1 MEASKPSTEELILNA
16 AQAVFLEKGIAGA
29 RMQEIADRAGIN
41 KALLHYYFRSKEKLA
56 SLVINKTVGLLV
68 PRMLAILEADLD
80 LFEKI
85 RQFASEYVT
94 FISQHRFLPLFII
107 NEVNRNPQFFFT
119 ATLGH
124 QQASFSLFQRQVD
137 AAVVEGRIRPISAN
151 ELLINMMSMLIF
163 PFLGEPVFRAVL
175 ALSAA
180 DFEAEM
186 ARRNTEVAD
195 FIIRAIEA

>member
-29 RMQEIADRAGIN
+29 RMQEIADRASIN

-80 LFEKI
+80 LFAKI

-107 NEVNRNPQFFFT
+107 NEVNRSPQFFFT

-124 QQASFSLFQRQVD
+124 QQAGFVLFQQQVD
-137 AAVVEGRIRPISAN
+137 AAIAAGRIRPISAN
-151 ELLINMMSMLIF
+151 QLLINMMSMLIF

-180 DFEAEM
+180 EFEAEM
-186 ARRNTEVAD
+186 ERRHTEVAD